1 MRHLLLSL
9 LFLPLALHAA
19 DAPEPNYVFRAQLVR
34 IIDGNHVAMNIDL
47 GFGVWV
53 HNQTLTLLNAG
64 GTGVEE
70 AAKEKSPERI
80 AKIREIL
87 TPDSPDIVIRTVR
100 DRDAKPPRYF
110 AEIWVEGVNL
120 NEELRKAIP

>member
-1 MRHLLLSL
+1 MRVLFCL
-9 LFLPLALHAA
+9 LFLPFALCAE
-19 DAPEPNYVFRAQLVR
+19 DAPEPNYVFRAELVR

-64 GTGVEE
+64 GAGTDE
-70 AAKEKSPERI
+70 AAKEKSAERI
-80 AKIREIL
+80 ATIRGIL
-87 TPDSPDIVIRTVR
+87 TKESTDVVVRTVR

-120 NEELRKAIP
+120 NQEMRQAFP